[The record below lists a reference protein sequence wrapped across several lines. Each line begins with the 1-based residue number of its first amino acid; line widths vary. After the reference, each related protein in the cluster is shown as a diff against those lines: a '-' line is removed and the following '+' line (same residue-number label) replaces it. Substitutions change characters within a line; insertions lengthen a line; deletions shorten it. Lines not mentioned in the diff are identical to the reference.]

1 MSRNLE
7 LLRQADKHQDL
18 VFRTPSGA
26 PVPSFGRLPRLDLE
40 SVTREELA
48 KLVQRLF
55 LMPGPDRP
63 RVVAFSGFEHG
74 NGCSWICAR
83 ASESLIGQ
91 GAESVCLVDA
101 NLRSPSLHRY
111 FGVDN
116 IVGLAEAVLQTGSIR
131 NFVQRL
137 SGTNLWLLTCGFHT
151 LDPHSLLTSDRL
163 RSRIVE
169 LRSEFDYVLVDV
181 PPINHYADATL
192 LGQLADGVVLILEA
206 NSTRRETTRKAKES
220 LEAAS
225 LRLLGAV
232 LNKRTFPIPE
242 FLYRLL

>member
-1 MSRNLE
+1 
-7 LLRQADKHQDL
+7 
-18 VFRTPSGA
+18 
-26 PVPSFGRLPRLDLE
+26 
-40 SVTREELA
+40 
-48 KLVQRLF
+48 
-55 LMPGPDRP
+55 
-63 RVVAFSGFEHG
+63 
-74 NGCSWICAR
+74 
-83 ASESLIGQ
+83 
-91 GAESVCLVDA
+91 
-101 NLRSPSLHRY
+101 
-111 FGVDN
+111 
-116 IVGLAEAVLQTGSIR
+116 
-131 NFVQRL
+131 
-137 SGTNLWLLTCGFHT
+137 TCGFHT

-206 NSTRRETTRKAKES
+206 NSTRGETTRKDKES